1 MPYLEVLELRN
12 LVFRRVVVL
21 ALGDALRVVV
31 PRLGAPFAPRAGG
44 GQLLRAHA
52 APRLDALGRHDVMD
66 IVAVALEDQF
76 LVA

>member
-1 MPYLEVLELRN
+1 MTYLEVLQLGD
-12 LVFRRVVVL
+12 LVLRRVVVL

-31 PRLGAPFAPRAGG
+31 PRFGTAFAPRAGG
-44 GQLLRAHA
+44 GQLLRADA

-66 IVAVALEDQF
+66 VVAVPFEDQF